1 MRICI
6 FSPFIFNKI
15 LGATF
20 IFNIF
25 FGVFC
30 FLDFY
35 HEFSTKPARRGSLNT
50 RRRPCLP
57 QLLEWRVGMRGGV
70 HASYYSLPP

>member
-20 IFNIF
+20 IFNI
-25 FGVFC
+25 
-30 FLDFY
+30 
-35 HEFSTKPARRGSLNT
+35 SLAAGA
-50 RRRPCLP
+50 LFDSH
-57 QLLEWRVGMRGGV
+57 Q
-70 HASYYSLPP
+70 